1 MIRTLTLLKQTQTR
15 NLLENICIVL
25 CGEQSWECDFLN
37 DHEDPCDEG
46 CDDCFYDDLSC
57 SCYCKDC
64 MENHSSNE
72 TSSEVPTTTD
82 SLDSN
87 EDGSNETSSEVTT
100 TTDNVDSNEDGS
112 NKTSSEVTTTT
123 DNVDSNEDGSNES
136 SAEVPSTTD
145 TIDSNEEGS
154 IQEIN
159 DVERKLEI
167 TSKRHRGRQNIN
179 KQTMSE
185 TDGKGKNGKSAGK
198 KCPPRILVF
207 KSNGQ

>member
-87 EDGSNETSSEVTT
+87 EDGSNE
-100 TTDNVDSNEDGS
+100 
-112 NKTSSEVTTTT
+112 
-123 DNVDSNEDGSNES
+123 S

-159 DVERKLEI
+159 DVEMKLEI

>member
-25 CGEQSWECDFLN
+25 CKGEQSWECDFLN

-46 CDDCFYDDLSC
+46 CDDCFYDDDSC

-82 SLDSN
+82 SL
-87 EDGSNETSSEVTT
+87 
-100 TTDNVDSNEDGS
+100 
-112 NKTSSEVTTTT
+112 
-123 DNVDSNEDGSNES
+123 DSNEDGSNES

>member
-46 CDDCFYDDLSC
+46 CDDCFYDDHSC

-82 SLDSN
+82 SL
-87 EDGSNETSSEVTT
+87 
-100 TTDNVDSNEDGS
+100 
-112 NKTSSEVTTTT
+112 
-123 DNVDSNEDGSNES
+123 DSNEDGSNES

>member
-112 NKTSSEVTTTT
+112 N
-123 DNVDSNEDGSNES
+123 ES

>member
-87 EDGSNETSSEVTT
+87 EDGSNE
-100 TTDNVDSNEDGS
+100 
-112 NKTSSEVTTTT
+112 
-123 DNVDSNEDGSNES
+123 S